1 MERAFLCG
9 LSACLL
15 LGGLFLAL
23 VGDPAMLRWGSTV
36 IGLLGVS
43 ASAFTIRV
51 ARRSPPSSS
60 WLTAIVAWV
69 LGYFAA
75 GFLFAP
81 LIILMFALGFA
92 HSN

>member
-1 MERAFLCG
+1 MARAFLCG

-15 LGGLFLAL
+15 LGGLFLVL
-23 VGDPAMLRWGSTV
+23 VGDPAMLRLGSTI
-36 IGLLGVS
+36 IGLLGVL
-43 ASAFTIRV
+43 ASAFTIRM
-51 ARRSPPSSS
+51 ARQSPASPS

-69 LGYFAA
+69 LGYCAA
-75 GFLFAP
+75 GFVFAP